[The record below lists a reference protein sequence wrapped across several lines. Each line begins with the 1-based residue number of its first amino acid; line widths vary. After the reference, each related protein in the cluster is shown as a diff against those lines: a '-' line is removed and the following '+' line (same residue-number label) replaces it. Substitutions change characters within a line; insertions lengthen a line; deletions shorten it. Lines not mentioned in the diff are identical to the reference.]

1 MLKAINRVFHGE
13 SEDIKM
19 FAIITEEIQKNFENI
34 CNGVTPENLP
44 IICGYCGRACR
55 QMGKEEGANRMLC
68 MGCPLADYAE
78 SRCEGICK

>member
-1 MLKAINRVFHGE
+1 
-13 SEDIKM
+13 M

-55 QMGKEEGANRMLC
+55 QMGKEEGANRM
-68 MGCPLADYAE
+68 
-78 SRCEGICK
+78 I